1 MLSENGRGTV
11 VFAEDIDQVLSKR
24 DNSTNE
30 ISLMMDGGESK
41 NKNVITILTT
51 NHIELIDPTFLRGKR
66 IGSIVTLTFPDTKT
80 AQAIIESVMVD
91 ENGMS
96 ILEDSC
102 LEAAEMIEKLEIVP
116 AFIMEI
122 LDRVKSHLLYEE
134 RNLVNC
140 QDIINSINSYKEQMD
155 IARLKKVGR
164 SKEEQLSDALL
175 NVLDIQ
181 GIKKD
186 LEYISNNI

>member
-11 VFAEDIDQVLSKR
+11 IFAEDIDQVLSKR

-91 ENGMS
+91 ENGQS

-175 NVLDIQ
+175 NVLDIED
-181 GIKKD
+181 IKKD

>member
-11 VFAEDIDQVLSKR
+11 IFAEDIDQVLSKR

-91 ENGMS
+91 ENGQS

-175 NVLDIQ
+175 NVLDIE

>member
-11 VFAEDIDQVLSKR
+11 IFAEDIDQVLSKR